1 MKREAPRAYVDTS
14 VFGGIV
20 DDEFKV
26 VSHRFFDAIG
36 HGAFKLVVSD
46 VVRRELVE
54 SPIAVRQL
62 FDQMLSDAD
71 VATVT
76 ADALRLRQAYIAA
89 GIVTRRWMDDALH
102 VALASVHHCAMI
114 VSWNFK
120 HIVHFEKIP
129 RYNAVNALNGYSTI
143 FIYSPL
149 ELVGYADRNKDL

>member
-20 DDEFKV
+20 DDEFNV
-26 VSHRFFDAIG
+26 VSNRFFDAIRR
-36 HGAFKLVVSD
+36 GAFGLVVSD

-54 SPIAVRQL
+54 FPLLVREL
-62 FDQMLSDAD
+62 FDQMLTDAD

-102 VALASVHHCAMI
+102 VALATVNHCAMI

-129 RYNAVNALNGYSTI
+129 RYNAVNALNGYSSI

>member
-54 SPIAVRQL
+54 SPIAVREL
-62 FDQMLSDAD
+62 FDQMLGDAD
-71 VATVT
+71 VAAVT
-76 ADALRLRQAYIAA
+76 AEALRLRQAYIAA

-129 RYNAVNALNGYSTI
+129 RYNAVNALNGYSSI

-149 ELVGYADRNKDL
+149 ELVGYADRNKDV